1 MPFGGGR
8 FFGYAR
14 WITKKKA
21 QVLGRTHLSHVF
33 AILLGALTVYREWPL
48 FLSIYSSFSFSNHL
62 LMILGVALGILG
74 LILIPLRFGGWELGV
89 LLLTI
94 TCLIVGLVSF
104 VFFSKVE
111 FLIVTITLI
120 TILAAIWEL
129 VGNKL
134 TTSPQEIRFVT
145 AMRSLLPS
153 LQKLTYG
160 EDREPD
166 LEKRLNGF
174 LEGFLEVTSKTL
186 CGKTQ
191 VDAGFMREIPNQK
204 KLELHKSSK
213 LADYPPELFIP
224 VPDLASTTMPDSE
237 GVEEEK
243 EDGPG
248 PAGVAYARLQTVY
261 MPFKRLKRAWPF
273 QLIGRRYEP
282 SEPSEGWIPA
292 VLPSYEKFCSVLC
305 SPVAVYRKKNSKRP
319 FGVLNYSTRARDPF
333 VDRDFA
339 MSECFSNILAQAM
352 EAIRREALEN
362 AKAESGV
369 GEDNAS

>member
-8 FFGYAR
+8 FFSYAR
-14 WITKKKA
+14 WIMKKKA

-33 AILLGALTVYREWPL
+33 AILLGALTVYREWRV
-48 FLSIYSSFSFSNHL
+48 FWSIYLSFDFGDHVL
-62 LMILGVALGILG
+62 LILAVVGAIL
-74 LILIPLRFGGWELGV
+74 LLTLIPLRFGGWELGI
-89 LLLTI
+89 LLLTSACI
-94 TCLIVGLVSF
+94 IVGLVSF
-104 VFFSKVE
+104 IFFAKIE
-111 FLIVTITLI
+111 FLIVTITVI
-120 TILAAIWEL
+120 TILAAGWEL

-166 LEKRLNGF
+166 LEKRLDDF

-186 CGKTQ
+186 CGTTQ
-191 VDAGFMREIPNQK
+191 VDGGFMREVPNQK

-224 VPDLASTTMPDSE
+224 VPDVVSPIQNETGEEDE
-237 GVEEEK
+237 GE
-243 EDGPG
+243 GPG

-282 SEPSEGWIPA
+282 SEPTHGWVAADQPM
-292 VLPSYEKFCSVLC
+292 YERFCSVLC

-319 FGVLNYSTRARDPF
+319 FGVLNYSTKARDPF

-339 MSECFSNILAQAM
+339 MSECFSSILAQAM
-352 EAIRREALEN
+352 EAIRREALERER
-362 AKAESGV
+362 AKKANPQV
-369 GEDNAS
+369 